1 MHELDHVTNQNNS
14 IAEKTPQTA
23 HELLKQS
30 NELEAMANSLME
42 IINGNG
48 LNILEK
54 VED

>member
-1 MHELDHVTNQNNS
+1 MKVLITLFIFFTILFIYIHILFQ
-14 IAEKTPQTA
+14 
-23 HELLKQS
+23 LKQS